1 MFDDIFQILFMV
13 GLVAAEVIRFP
24 HRMRNKRERAQKQTH
39 DRTRGRDFL
48 LDLLAFTGMEII
60 PIMYVFTPI
69 FDFANSG
76 RPVWVGWAG
85 VVVLGGML
93 WLLWKSHND
102 LGQNWSPTV
111 EVTQKQ
117 SLVTR
122 GVYGYIRHPIYA
134 AMWLWGIAQALML
147 QNWIAGLAT
156 LVLFLPVYLVRVPR
170 EEQMMLDHFG
180 EEYRTYMQHTGR
192 IIPQFGNRTK

>member
-24 HRMRNKRERAQKQTH
+24 HRMRNKRERAQKQTQ

-60 PIMYVFTPI
+60 PIVYVFTPI
-69 FDFANSG
+69 FDFANSSF
-76 RPVWVGWAG
+76 PVWVGWTG

-147 QNWIAGLAT
+147 QNWVAGLAT

-180 EEYRTYMQHTGR
+180 EEYRTYLQHTGR
-192 IIPQFGNRTK
+192 IIPHFGNRPK